1 MTTRQRVGR
10 WAGRKLARRLGKS
23 VPFVGAAVA
32 VAYLAHSVRQKG
44 LFGGLAHTALDA
56 LPVVGAVKNG
66 IELFTDD
73 WFPDRPPTTA
83 PSSPSSEA
91 PPPRSKPGR
100 RTRGA

>member
-1 MTTRQRVGR
+1 MGR

-32 VAYLAHSVRQKG
+32 VAYLAHSVRRKG

-73 WFPDRPPTTA
+73 WFPDRPEAA
-83 PSSPSSEA
+83 PSSPSIEA
-91 PPPRSKPGR
+91 PPPRSRPGR
-100 RTRGA
+100 RTRGE

>member
-1 MTTRQRVGR
+1 MTRGQKVGR

-32 VAYLAHSVRQKG
+32 VAYLAHSVRRKG

-73 WFPDRPPTTA
+73 WFPDRPPA
-83 PSSPSSEA
+83 PPPSSPGTEG
-91 PPPRSKPGR
+91 PPPHSRPGR

>member
-10 WAGRKLARRLGKS
+10 WAGRKLARRLGKA
-23 VPFVGAAVA
+23 VPIVGTMVA
-32 VAYLAHSVRQKG
+32 VAYLAHSVKRKG
-44 LFGGLAHTALDA
+44 LFGGLAHTALDV

-73 WFPDRPPTTA
+73 WFPDRPMPVE
-83 PSSPSSEA
+83 PSSPSTAE
-91 PPPRSKPGR
+91 PLPRSRPGR